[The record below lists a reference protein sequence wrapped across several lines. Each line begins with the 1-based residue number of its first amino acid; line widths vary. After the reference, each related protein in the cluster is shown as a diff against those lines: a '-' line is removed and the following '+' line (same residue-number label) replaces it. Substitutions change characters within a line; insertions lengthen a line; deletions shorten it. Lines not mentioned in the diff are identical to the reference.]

1 MIVDVLL
8 VLVAVAAT
16 VFVARAS
23 VAIVQMRRDVAALR
37 KQTKQMLTNAQR
49 TEATAKRILDRA
61 FKYQEKI
68 DVLMLDPKVQHAL
81 NRHEGASNG

>member
-1 MIVDVLL
+1 MTVAVPVALI
-8 VLVAVAAT
+8 LVAVIAT

-23 VAIVQMRRDVAALR
+23 VAIVQMRRDVASLR

-61 FKYQEKI
+61 YRYQEQI
-68 DVLMLDPKVQHAL
+68 DVLMLDPKVQAAL
-81 NRHEGASNG
+81 NRHEGV